1 MDMEKLMRDYY
12 TQFGWDPE
20 TGRPT
25 GEIMTKLGIH
35 GGDHGA

>member
-1 MDMEKLMRDYY
+1 MISDYY

-25 GEIMTKLGIH
+25 GERMAKLGLR
-35 GGDHGA
+35 GGEDVV